1 MFNRIIKKPIWN
13 MLQKLGKHRD
23 DSVSSK
29 LPGCPF
35 ASLLKKGEMSWEFP
49 QQFESSRPR
58 CSVKNMLCKI
68 SQNLFVNSQHGVLT
82 LVYLEA

>member
-1 MFNRIIKKPIWN
+1 
-13 MLQKLGKHRD
+13 MLQKFGKHRG

-29 LPGCPF
+29 LLGCPF
-35 ASLLKKGEMSWEFP
+35 ATLLKKGETSWEFP
-49 QQFESSRPR
+49 RQFESSRPR